1 MPNPK
6 SQQQYVFVCLCYCL
20 VLVGCMQ
27 QSWGDISQF
36 KTQRTLSSTDITHD
50 STKDVKCRIGKNL
63 QSFRSMHLFLH
74 RCVVVCDGQ
83 LIAYRLS
90 TQSVKSKSS
99 CVVAVFFFFFF
110 FSITTTAE
118 ALSGHGMSLRAP
130 LESCLCDRCGQC
142 RVPELRQVLL
152 ALATP
157 QLLRLHRAEGFGAC
171 MPSFA

>member
-1 MPNPK
+1 MSVCRIISTTNFRISRRRLAFGGKPMPNPK

-110 FSITTTAE
+110 FQSPPPQK
-118 ALSGHGMSLRAP
+118 HCQGMA
-130 LESCLCDRCGQC
+130 CRC
-142 RVPELRQVLL
+142 
-152 ALATP
+152 A
-157 QLLRLHRAEGFGAC
+157 HH
-171 MPSFA
+171 